1 MSKQHGPSS
10 APEPADDGPWLD
22 PDEVGAQ
29 LLLFATPGLAGLDE
43 ALSTGGVAAV
53 VADTRAMPEV
63 DVQAA
68 MKACRTHGVACLLRG
83 DAAAAR
89 AARADGVHL
98 DDPDRVA
105 AARELMGDQALIG
118 VSCALSRHAAM
129 VAGEAGADY
138 VMFGALAD
146 RPAADGELAETLA
159 WWSELFVLP
168 CVAAGRLDADLAEA
182 FVAAGADLL
191 AVRLSDGGVA
201 ALAGTLQPAS
211 PGEARS

>member
-10 APEPADDGPWLD
+10 APEQADDGPWLD
-22 PDEVGAQ
+22 PDEVGPK
-29 LLLFATPGLAGLDE
+29 LLLFATPGLGELDE
-43 ALSTGGVAAV
+43 TLATGAVAAV
-53 VADTRAMPEV
+53 VADTRAMTEA
-63 DVQAA
+63 DVKAA
-68 MKACRTHGVACLLRG
+68 MSACRAHDVACLLRG

-105 AARELMGDQALIG
+105 AARKLLGDQALIG
-118 VSCALSRHAAM
+118 ISCTLSRHAAM

-146 RPAADGELAETLA
+146 RPAADGELAEALA

-168 CVAAGRLDADLAEA
+168 CVAAGRLDASLAAMLVE
-182 FVAAGADLL
+182 AGADLL
-191 AVRLSDGGVA
+191 AVRLTDGGVA
-201 ALAGTLQPAS
+201 ALARTLRPAS
-211 PGEARS
+211 AGEARS

>member
-1 MSKQHGPSS
+1 MSKKRGPSS

-22 PDEVGAQ
+22 PDDAEPK
-29 LLLFATPGLAGLDE
+29 LLLFATPGLGELDA
-43 ALSTGGVAAV
+43 ALATGAVAAV
-53 VADTRAMPEV
+53 VADTRAMPGD
-63 DVQAA
+63 DVQATMA
-68 MKACRTHGVACLLRG
+68 ACRAHGVACLLRG

-89 AARADGVHL
+89 TARADGVHL

-105 AARELMGDQALIG
+105 AARKLLGEQALIG
-118 VSCALSRHAAM
+118 VSCSLSRHAAM

-146 RPAADGELAETLA
+146 RPTADGELAEALA

-168 CVAAGRLDADLAEA
+168 CVAAGRWDADLATA
-182 FVAAGADLL
+182 FVGAGADLL
-191 AVRLSDGGVA
+191 AMRLSDGGVA
-201 ALAGTLQPAS
+201 ALARALRPAS